1 MIANVI
7 TLMEDNKSFLGA
19 TNLIASSKKLKNDFE
34 IIHFNAVTPNVVKR
48 VMTEYRVT
56 WNYPWQGGIIDIQSG
71 LTKHAYQTKDP
82 NKRMACSM
90 SHYILWKQCFDSNES
105 MLIFEHD
112 SIFIKQLDTSL
123 LERSTFDIVGLND
136 PRGATRKSNIY
147 YNSIQQNERKIQP
160 VPNIDAFNIPQG
172 LAGNSAYYIT
182 PNGAKSMIDAVNQ
195 YGMWPNDAL
204 MCKQLIKNMGV
215 TKTFYTRVQ
224 GLGSTTTL

>member
-1 MIANVI
+1 
-7 TLMEDNKSFLGA
+7 
-19 TNLIASSKKLKNDFE
+19 
-34 IIHFNAVTPNVVKR
+34 
-48 VMTEYRVT
+48 
-56 WNYPWQGGIIDIQSG
+56 
-71 LTKHAYQTKDP
+71 
-82 NKRMACSM
+82 MACAM
-90 SHYILWKQCFDSNES
+90 SHNILWKQCLDSNEA

-147 YNSIQQNERKIQP
+147 YNSIQQNERTIQP
-160 VPNIDAFNIPQG
+160 VPSIDTFNIPQG

-182 PNGAKSMIDAVNQ
+182 PNGAKSMIDAVKE